1 LDTFTVNLSAIF
13 ESDILTMNISD
24 EEFQK
29 YNTFGNFIKIL
40 NDNNPQIFTASVAK
54 AEGPL
59 ECLGAILGLAV
70 AIVGLAACATIFL
83 CWVSYV
89 GFLLAVSAMSA
100 CNTNKK

>member
-1 LDTFTVNLSAIF
+1 MKNFK
-13 ESDILTMNISD
+13 
-24 EEFQK
+24 K

-70 AIVGLAACATIFL
+70 AIVGQQLVQLYFC
-83 CWVSYV
+83 V
-89 GFLLAVSAMSA
+89 GFLM
-100 CNTNKK
+100 

>member
-1 LDTFTVNLSAIF
+1 
-13 ESDILTMNISD
+13 MNISD

-59 ECLGAILGLAV
+59 ECLGAIFGLAV